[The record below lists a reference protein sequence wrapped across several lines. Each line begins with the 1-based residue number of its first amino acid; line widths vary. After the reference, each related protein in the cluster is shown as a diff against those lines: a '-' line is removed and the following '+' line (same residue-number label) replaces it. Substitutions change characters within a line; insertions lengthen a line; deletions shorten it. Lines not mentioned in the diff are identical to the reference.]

1 MIRTML
7 ALAGLVMTLGACSG
21 PPPPTYTADAF
32 KGIYNR
38 SSAGVPTDAP
48 ATVTAPVGIIFSEN
62 VETYIGYIKD
72 STAYWAGVVPASLTN
87 TVAVADNDPI
97 YFAGRT
103 LALLKNRFPSAQK
116 VHDFGEAVSSGKKSV
131 ILIDM
136 KLKPMQPYGDRTTRV
151 EIDAY
156 FFNSTM
162 NPVSKMSG
170 QGSFLVPFASME
182 MGVQKSID
190 QALAQLNDK
199 MAQYVR

>member
-1 MIRTML
+1 MIKKAL
-7 ALAGLVMTLGACSG
+7 ALAGLVLTLGACTG
-21 PPPPTYTADAF
+21 PPPPTYSADAF

-38 SSAGVPTDAP
+38 NSTSVPADAP
-48 ATVTAPVGIIFSEN
+48 VTVTAPVGVIFSEN

-72 STAYWAGVVPASLTN
+72 STAYWGNVVPASLTN

-103 LALLKNRFPSAQK
+103 LAMLKNRFPSAQK
-116 VHDFGEAVSSGKKSV
+116 VHDFSEAVSTGKKSV

-156 FFNSTM
+156 FFDSTM
-162 NPVSKMSG
+162 NPVSKLVG
-170 QGSFLVPFASME
+170 QGAWVVPFASLE

-190 QALAQLNDK
+190 QALAQINEK